1 MVKGGRKTPPFFSPF
16 LSTRNIKI
24 ITAFLAIRKWYRF
37 FSLVF
42 FTIFD
47 ILIWRKRRNTGKN
60 GECSQKVNIYV
71 LRGLY
76 N

>member
-16 LSTRNIKI
+16 LSTKRIKNI
-24 ITAFLAIRKWYRF
+24 TGFLAIRKWYRF

-47 ILIWRKRRNTGKN
+47 IMLWRKRRNTGENVKH
-60 GECSQKVNIYV
+60 SQKVNICT
-71 LRGLY
+71 LWGLY